1 MLAAMLAAAL
11 LGLAAA
17 SRVAAATGSSGVQI
31 LTLVRPAPRFPA
43 TYRTA
48 RTFQLVGGRWSG
60 TGRLQVRSS
69 GDGQSWSRW
78 VPFSAESPTWTGNA
92 RAVQVRRASGG
103 SVRDLRISFIT
114 SPPQAVAPSV
124 MPATTIRPP
133 IITRAGWGANESWR
147 RGPPSYAPALK
158 MVFVHHTDTTNLY
171 SCTSSAQIVRGIYA
185 YHVKNNG
192 WNDIGYNFLIDRC
205 GHVFEGR
212 YGGVD
217 KPVIGAQTLGMNT
230 GSAGI
235 ALIGTFTSS
244 RPTTAAMTALERLI
258 AWRLDVAHVNPLSR
272 AYMISSGNEYFH
284 PGQGVWL
291 RAVSGHRDGSAT
303 TCPGEALYA
312 LIPAVAMAAY
322 AIGLPKIFA
331 SRVYGHFVRVGAGT
345 VQPLS
350 VTATFSHLTQW
361 AARVLD
367 PHGRT
372 VAMRVGT
379 GTSMRWNWSGTA
391 GVLPAGLYHWEV
403 SAPGATPVV
412 RPLGVL
418 PVWAYGAPPVSVSGS
433 IASGGV
439 SDLLAVD
446 GSVLTATQFTTVDR
460 LPVTELQFDAA
471 VHVGV
476 HLTDLAGERELTMEL
491 WNFHTGSWV
500 TAGGCTTV
508 AGHRCDVLIA
518 AAGGVYGRWDAG
530 SGTVEMR
537 ARFTADAPLRA
548 DFANTSANGLT
559 QLDPLDLGRGV
570 GDPVHQQPALGVGA
584 AGQPAVAPDQPHPP
598 AAQLVATQAGEA
610 LALEAVVGLLDRRQQ
625 PRPARRR
632 GRRVRRVAAAARSP
646 APARRRAGRRP
657 RGSR

>member
-1 MLAAMLAAAL
+1 MLAAMLAAVL

-17 SRVAAATGSSGVQI
+17 SRVAAATDASGVRI
-31 LTLVRPAPRFPA
+31 MTLVRPAPRFPA
-43 TYRTA
+43 TFHTA

-60 TGRLQVRSS
+60 AGRLQVRSS
-69 GDGQSWSRW
+69 RDGHSWSRW
-78 VPFSAESPTWTGNA
+78 VPFSTESPTWTDDA

-103 SVRDLRISFIT
+103 TVRDLRISFIT
-114 SPPQAVAPSV
+114 SPPQPVTPSV

-258 AWRLDVAHVNPLSR
+258 AWRLDVAHVNPLTR

-303 TCPGEALYA
+303 TCPGAALYA
-312 LIPAVAMAAY
+312 LVPAVAKAAY

-331 SRVYGHFVRVGAGT
+331 SRVYGHFVRVNAGA

-350 VTATFSHLTQW
+350 ITATFSHLTRW

-372 VAMRVGT
+372 VAMRIGT
-379 GTSMRWNWSGTA
+379 GASMRWNWSGTA
-391 GVLPAGLYHWEV
+391 AR
-403 SAPGATPVV
+403 APGRPV
-412 RPLGVL
+412 PLG
-418 PVWAYGAPPVSVSGS
+418 
-433 IASGGV
+433 GV
-439 SDLLAVD
+439 
-446 GSVLTATQFTTVDR
+446 R
-460 LPVTELQFDAA
+460 
-471 VHVGV
+471 
-476 HLTDLAGERELTMEL
+476 AGR
-491 WNFHTGSWV
+491 HARG
-500 TAGGCTTV
+500 
-508 AGHRCDVLIA
+508 A
-518 AAGGVYGRWDAG
+518 AAGRAARVGVRRTAGVGVRLDRLRRRLRPAGRG
-530 SGTVEMR
+530 R
-537 ARFTADAPLRA
+537 QRA
-548 DFANTSANGLT
+548 DRDAVHDGGSSAG
-559 QLDPLDLGRGV
+559 DRG
-570 GDPVHQQPALGVGA
+570 
-584 AGQPAVAPDQPHPP
+584 AVQ
-598 AAQLVATQAGEA
+598 
-610 LALEAVVGLLDRRQQ
+610 R
-625 PRPARRR
+625 
-632 GRRVRRVAAAARSP
+632 
-646 APARRRAGRRP
+646 RRP
-657 RGSR
+657 RRGAPHRPGRGAGADDGAVELPGR